1 MTTPI
6 NFITMPDFAAR
17 NQEDVSISIA
27 IKAVI
32 VDYPRLT
39 DPVDKAASTLLITQ
53 YDKIFSI

>member
-27 IKAVI
+27 IKQ
-32 VDYPRLT
+32 
-39 DPVDKAASTLLITQ
+39 LLWTIL
-53 YDKIFSI
+53 D